1 MPPFIIQRRHI
12 AMKVEA
18 VEGTP
23 ESLADAN
30 VIAPAFGIEYSAAI
44 EFFDREVVQASFSRI
59 TQIAGERFATISF
72 STELKGVSA
81 ADLTAGTPPANLSV
95 PLLGCGMAETIV
107 VGTSFAYDP
116 ASSGHDSLTIEI
128 RESDGVTAVRSMKI
142 AGARGTFT
150 IEATKGGI
158 VLVSFEFTGKY
169 IEPTDSVSQ
178 FVSPSLGV
186 LPVPFLGAGFSFL
199 SVGTLKV
206 QAVSLD
212 IANNV
217 IMRNDVNDA
226 TGNLAAFITGRAPT
240 ASIDPEV
247 EALSTLNFYNKATT
261 NAEGELVYTL
271 GSVTGNTVKV
281 TAPKAQIISPPG
293 EADRDGLRT
302 VGLDL
307 QLNQSLVAG
316 DDEFQIF
323 ID

>member
-1 MPPFIIQRRHI
+1 MPPFLVSRRHI

-23 ESLADAN
+23 EALADAD
-30 VIAPAFGIEYSAAI
+30 VIAPAFGIEYAAVI
-44 EFFDREVVQASFSRI
+44 ESFEREVVQASFSRI
-59 TQIAGERFATISF
+59 TQISGEQSVTVSF
-72 STELKGVSA
+72 STELKGASA
-81 ADLTAGTPPANLSV
+81 LGVAPANLSV
-95 PLLGCGMAETIV
+95 PLLGCGIAETIV
-107 VGTSFAYDP
+107 ASTSVAYDP
-116 ASSGHDSLTIEI
+116 ASSGHKSLTIEI
-128 RESDGVTAVRSMKI
+128 RESDGGSAVRSMKI

-150 IEATKGGI
+150 IEATKGDI

-169 IEPTDSVSQ
+169 IEPTDGATQ
-178 FVSPSLGV
+178 FVSSSLGV
-186 LPVPFLGAGFSFL
+186 LPEPFLAAGFTFQG
-199 SVGTLKV
+199 VGTLKV

-217 IMRNDVNDA
+217 ILRNDVNDA
-226 TGNLAAFITGRAPT
+226 TGNLAAFIVGRSPT

-247 EALSTLNFYNKATT
+247 EALATINFYNKVTT
-261 NAEGELVYTL
+261 NAEGVLEYVI
-271 GSVTGNTVKV
+271 GSAGGNRVKV
-281 TAPKAQIISPPG
+281 TAPKAQIIGPPS
-293 EADRDGLRT
+293 EADRDNLRT

>member
-1 MPPFIIQRRHI
+1 MPPFLIQRRHI

-23 ESLADAN
+23 ESLADAD

-44 EFFDREVVQASFSRI
+44 EFFEREVVQASLSRI

-72 STELKGVSA
+72 QTELKGA
-81 ADLTAGTPPANLSV
+81 AALGIVPANLSA

-107 VGTSFAYDP
+107 ASTSVAYDP
-116 ASSGHDSLTIEI
+116 ASSGHKSLTIEI
-128 RESDGVTAVRSMKI
+128 RESDGVSAVRSVKI

-150 IEATKGGI
+150 IGAEKGGI
-158 VLVSFEFTGKY
+158 VPVSFEFTGKY
-169 IEPTDSVSQ
+169 IEPTDSVTQ

-186 LPVPFLGAGFSFL
+186 LPVPFLSAAFTFHG
-199 SVGTLKV
+199 VGTLKV
-206 QAVSLD
+206 QAVNLD
-212 IANNV
+212 IGNNV
-217 IMRNDVNDA
+217 IMRNDVNDP

-247 EALSTLNFYNKATT
+247 EDLSTINFYNKATT
-261 NAEGELVYTL
+261 NAEGVLEYVI
-271 GSVTGNTVKV
+271 GSAGGNRVKV
-281 TAPKAQIISPPG
+281 TAPKAQIISPPS

-302 VGLDL
+302 AGLDL

>member
-1 MPPFIIQRRHI
+1 MPPFLIQRRHI
-12 AMKVEA
+12 AMKVET

-23 ESLADAN
+23 ESLADVD

-44 EFFDREVVQASFSRI
+44 EFFEREVVQASFSRI
-59 TQIAGERFATISF
+59 TQISGERSATISF

-81 ADLTAGTPPANLSV
+81 SDLTAGTPPANLSV

-107 VGTSFAYDP
+107 AGTSFAYDP
-116 ASSGHDSLTIEI
+116 ASSGHDSLTIEV
-128 RESDGVTAVRSMKI
+128 RESDGVSAVRSMKI

-186 LPVPFLGAGFSFL
+186 LPEPFLNAAFTFL
-199 SVGTLKV
+199 GVGTLKV
-206 QAVSLD
+206 QAVTLD

-217 IMRNDVNDA
+217 ILRNDVNDA

-240 ASIDPEV
+240 ASIDPEI
-247 EALSTLNFYNKATT
+247 EALATINFYNKATT
-261 NAEGELVYTL
+261 NAEGVLEYVIGTV
-271 GSVTGNTVKV
+271 GGNRVKV
-281 TAPKAQIISPPG
+281 TAPKAQIISPPS

>member
-1 MPPFIIQRRHI
+1 MPPFIVARRHI

-18 VEGTP
+18 VEGTA
-23 ESLADAN
+23 ETLADAD
-30 VIAPAFGIEYSAAI
+30 VIAPAFGIEYASAF

-59 TQIAGERFATISF
+59 TQIAGERSATISF

-107 VGTSFAYDP
+107 VGTSYAYDP
-116 ASSGHDSLTIEI
+116 ASSGHDSVTIEI
-128 RESDGVTAVRSMKI
+128 RESDGVTGVRSMII

-150 IEATKGGI
+150 IEATKGDI
-158 VLVSFEFTGKY
+158 VLISFEFTGKY
-169 IEPTDSVSQ
+169 IEPTDGATQ

-186 LPVPFLGAGFSFL
+186 LPEPFLAAALSFL
-199 SVGTLKV
+199 SVGTLKA

-217 IMRNDVNDA
+217 VLRNDVNDA

-247 EALSTLNFYNKATT
+247 EALATLNFYNKATT
-261 NAEGELVYTL
+261 NAEGALTYVI
-271 GSVTGNTVKV
+271 GSAGGNRVTV

-307 QLNQSLVAG
+307 QLNQSVVAG